1 MRENLVNLRTEAIA
15 ALAAAQDADALE
27 AWRIRYLS
35 RKGGALS
42 AAMDV
47 IGALSREER
56 PAYGQ
61 AANEVKVALEAAF
74 AERQEALKRE
84 SLEVE
89 LAGGAV
95 DVTLPGRAPS
105 YGRLHIT
112 TQNLREYRAV
122 FAEMGFEVYDG
133 PDVET
138 DDNNFGLLN
147 MPPYHPARDMWD
159 TFWVTQDDNLD
170 PKQRRLLMRTHTSPG
185 QIRVMDERCPQPIR
199 VILPGKVYRYEQI
212 TARSEHQFYQIE
224 GLAVGRN
231 IRMTDL
237 IGTLKQF
244 ALKMY
249 GAGQLRVRSS
259 YFPFTEPSIEA
270 DMNCVLCGGKGCGI
284 CKYTGWLEIA
294 GAGMVHPVVLRNGGY
309 DPAEFTGF
317 AFGMGVERPAMLRH
331 RISDIRYFYSNDLR
345 FLAQFG

>member
-15 ALAAAQDADALE
+15 ALAVAQDADALE

-61 AANEVKVALEAAF
+61 AANEVKIALEAAF
-74 AERQEALKRE
+74 AERQEVLKRE

-159 TFWVTQDDNLD
+159 TFWVTQDDDLD